1 MRSLS
6 SDIKKH
12 WYKCLGNGYDD
23 LSTYETEYLCK
34 GSDNVTKAYILG
46 DMLKQGSIIMRE
58 KEAEA
63 LRKAGYDVYSA
74 IEEKDIN
81 DKSAVTENDEFT
93 AIQPLIHTISLISH
107 SFY

>member
-34 GSDNVTKAYILG
+34 GRVTN
-46 DMLKQGSIIMRE
+46 
-58 KEAEA
+58 
-63 LRKAGYDVYSA
+63 RKPIVLQDVYS
-74 IEEKDIN
+74 
-81 DKSAVTENDEFT
+81 
-93 AIQPLIHTISLISH
+93 
-107 SFY
+107 